1 MIKHQSVIH
10 PERRRTYEEWI
21 ELLRKEHNVIV
32 SGLYLGRSIQE
43 RVNIDDAINYRSP
56 EAIKIEKINITRQ
69 LKNLFGTKK

>member
-56 EAIKIEKINITRQ
+56 DAIKIEKINITRQ
-69 LKNLFGTKK
+69 LKNLFGAKK

>member
-10 PERRRTYEEWI
+10 PERRGTYEEWI